1 MVIIDI
7 HGCVSMTHA
16 LMKPKVV
23 SPCCLTLCP
32 PCATTSHHNH
42 HTIISLHLNYH
53 NQRISV
59 RPTPKSNQI
68 LCLHRLWH
76 SICCHKTL
84 QIWIPHLRKWLNPRK
99 QKRLCTLP
107 TLSILPFV
115 AKPIHFPH
123 LMFNPFSMPRSLLNS
138 LKYLKI
144 KLKASRKYER
154 FELVLHDGVYSL
166 IKRKG
171 DFCQKV
177 CEKL

>member
-7 HGCVSMTHA
+7 HGRGYLHSVKKLLWNCYDIKTHIENTIIIGFITQTPQWMWICMTHA

-23 SPCCLTLCP
+23 SPCCLPLCP

-42 HTIISLHLNYH
+42 HNITSLHLNHH

-68 LCLHRLWH
+68 LCLHHLWH

-115 AKPIHFPH
+115 AKPIHLPH

-138 LKYLKI
+138 LK
-144 KLKASRKYER
+144 
-154 FELVLHDGVYSL
+154 
-166 IKRKG
+166 
-171 DFCQKV
+171 
-177 CEKL
+177 